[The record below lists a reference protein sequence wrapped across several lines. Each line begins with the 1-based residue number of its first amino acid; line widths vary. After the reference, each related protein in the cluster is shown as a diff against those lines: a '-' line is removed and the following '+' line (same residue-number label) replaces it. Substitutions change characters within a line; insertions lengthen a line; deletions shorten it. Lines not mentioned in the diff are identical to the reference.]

1 MKPRPYQG
9 QGLADIRAA
18 LSGIP
23 RATITHRVG
32 QSGRSRALVYVL
44 PTGGGKT
51 AIYAWIAQ
59 GAASKGRSVLVLEHR
74 KELIKQAGVAL
85 ARVGVRHRII
95 APPDKIAYCR
105 REQIADVGL
114 SYISDSAHVAVA
126 SVQTLGRRMAW
137 LEEFAPDIII
147 IDEAHHS
154 VAGTW
159 SAIMSACQSAV
170 HIGVTATPVRTNG
183 QGLRDAFDTMVLGP
197 SVRELIQDGYLVP
210 PKMLVPPVMA
220 SFDDVAIKNGDLDP
234 EMQAEILNKPEI
246 TGDAVKHY
254 AAHTPG
260 LPAIVFCCNRKHAA
274 DVAAQFQEA
283 GWRFHVIDGTMEG
296 RERDELIRG
305 LVSGAVQGLVSVDLI
320 SEGTDIP
327 LATVAIMLRRTLSE
341 GLFLQ
346 MCGRVL
352 RPVYAPGFDLDALEG
367 RLLSIEASGK
377 THGWVLDHVN
387 NYSRHGAPHTVRQW
401 SLEGVKRK
409 RSAKKED
416 DEEREDSRQC
426 PQCYIVHDPAPV
438 CPECGHV
445 YAPKRAP
452 LRVVDGNLV
461 EVAASAEDREQ
472 HERMRRA
479 RESARDKIIAEAR
492 AEKDR
497 LRRELRELA
506 EQVGVAMT
514 WREIL
519 DMKPK
524 ALRQAINELG
534 GELFMR
540 GTGS

>member
-1 MKPRPYQG
+1 MKPRPYQ
-9 QGLADIRAA
+9 QRGLDDIRAA
-18 LSGIP
+18 LSGVP
-23 RATITHRVG
+23 RPSHRHRVG
-32 QSGRSRALVYVL
+32 HSGRSKRVLYVL

-59 GAASKGRSVLVLEHR
+59 GAASKGKRILVLEHR

-105 REQIADVGL
+105 REQITDVGL
-114 SYISDSAHVAVA
+114 SFISDRAEVAVA

-137 LEEFAPDIII
+137 LAEFAPDIVI

-159 SAIMSACQSAV
+159 ASIMAATDSAV

-183 QGLRDAFDTMVLGP
+183 QGLRESFQTMVLGP
-197 SVRELIQDGYLVP
+197 SVRDLIGDGYLVP
-210 PKMLVPPVMA
+210 PKMLVPPSTA
-220 SFDDVAIKNGDLDP
+220 SFDDVAIRNGDLDP
-234 EMQAEILNKPEI
+234 EMQAEILNKREI

-254 AAHTPG
+254 AQHTPG
-260 LPAIVFCCNRKHAA
+260 LPAIVFCCNRKHAH
-274 DVAAQFQEA
+274 DVAAQYQEA

-296 RERDELIRG
+296 RERDDLIRG

-327 LATVAIMLRRTLSE
+327 VASVAIMLRRTLSE

-352 RPVYAPGFDLDALEG
+352 RPVYAPGHDLDDLEG

-387 NYSRHGAPHTVRQW
+387 NYGRHGAPHTDREW

-409 RSAKKED
+409 RRVKQED
-416 DEEREDSRQC
+416 EEEREDSRQC
-426 PQCYIVHDPAPV
+426 PACYIVHDPAPV
-438 CPECGHV
+438 CPDCGHV

-452 LRVVDGNLV
+452 LRVVDGSLV
-461 EVAASAEDREQ
+461 EIALSDRDRELLAIKS
-472 HERMRRA
+472 RA
-479 RESARDKIIAEAR
+479 KEQARDRHIAEAR
-492 AEKDR
+492 AEKER
-497 LRRELRELA
+497 LRRELREIA
-506 EQVGVAMT
+506 EQAGSPMT

-524 ALRQAINELG
+524 ALREAINLLG

-540 GTGS
+540 GVG